1 MQSDDDKVLFA
12 DARLGTQVELFLSS
26 EVGRYLVGRAEE
38 EEKLAIAELIE
49 AKPNDFFANR
59 DIRNRIAVTH
69 MFRDWLADA
78 VQAGIAAGVRLR
90 EQDETFEDYT

>member
-1 MQSDDDKVLFA
+1 MNADDDNMLFA
-12 DARLGTQVELFLSS
+12 DARLGMQVELFLAS

-38 EEKLAIAELIE
+38 EEKLAIAELVE

-69 MFRDWLADA
+69 MFRDWLADT

-90 EQDETFEDYT
+90 EQDDTFEDET